1 MTPAERN
8 ELIDRATR
16 IALLDDG
23 AHTNARAVLEEFLCS
38 RVSVG
43 DLIAIRDE
51 GPATIGQRLICDIM
65 LGWNYY

>member
-23 AHTNARAVLEEFLCS
+23 AHTNARAALEEFLCS

-51 GPATIGQRLICDIM
+51 GPFTIGQRLICDIM

>member
-23 AHTNARAVLEEFLCS
+23 AHTNARAALEEFLCS
-38 RVSVG
+38 CVSVG

-51 GPATIGQRLICDIM
+51 GPFTIGQRLICDIM

>member
-8 ELIDRATR
+8 ELINRATR

-23 AHTNARAVLEEFLCS
+23 AHTNARAALEEFLCS
-38 RVSVG
+38 RVSVR

-51 GPATIGQRLICDIM
+51 GPFTIGQRLICDIM

>member
-23 AHTNARAVLEEFLCS
+23 AHTCARAALEEFLCS

-51 GPATIGQRLICDIM
+51 GPFTIGQRLICDIM